1 MLLISYI
8 YLKFQ
13 NTNKIKPLKA
23 SLRQLEHVIDIDVLQ
38 IELSKKSE
46 NEKGLNV
53 VVTSTSSKIS
63 QKQRKDIEDAVDIGR
78 VLATCFDEKESVESV
93 ISRTSLSEKIYN
105 GKTEQKDA
113 RLNSKSLPMSEAGA
127 LTLEMNKE
135 EADQEGT
142 VTIRLFKI
150 VKPHAVVMDP

>member
-1 MLLISYI
+1 M
-8 YLKFQ
+8 KFQ

-142 VTIRLFKI
+142 VTISLFKI
-150 VKPHAVVMDP
+150 VKPNAVVMDP

>member
-113 RLNSKSLPMSEAGA
+113 RLNSKNLPMSEAGA

-142 VTIRLFKI
+142 VTISLFKI
-150 VKPHAVVMDP
+150 VKPNAVVMDP

>member
-1 MLLISYI
+1 M
-8 YLKFQ
+8 KFQ